1 MDKIAADPEII
12 NRSVT
17 DTGEP
22 PVVVAPPQRGSEPP
36 APQATVP
43 MSAAAVVPSFNL
55 LAPNALPGEAV
66 AVVPAAVAAPNKRN
80 MSGPLIAGICIALLA
95 GGGATAIYMI
105 SKNTAHK
112 PVIVKAIPSAP
123 PAATPTATPLPTP
136 EATPTPRQV
145 PAQVTVTA
153 PAVAPTVDHPQAVT
167 VKSRSGLWLRSTPN
181 SSDQKNVIGWI
192 PFNGVVSVDAVG
204 DFWWHGTFSGK
215 SGYFA
220 VNYTN

>member
-22 PVVVAPPQRGSEPP
+22 PVVVAPPQRGTEPP
-36 APQATVP
+36 TPQATVP

-66 AVVPAAVAAPNKRN
+66 AAVPAALGAPNKRN
-80 MSGPLIAGICIALLA
+80 TCGPLIAGICIVLLA
-95 GGGATAIYMI
+95 GGGATASYMI

-112 PVIVKAIPSAP
+112 PVVLKAAPSATAT
-123 PAATPTATPLPTP
+123 PAATPQPTP
-136 EATPTPRQV
+136 ETTPTPSQV
-145 PAQVTVTA
+145 PSQVTVTA
-153 PAVAPTVDHPQAVT
+153 PAAAPTVAHPQAVT